1 MKVFVTGGSGFV
13 GGHVIEALRAGHEVR
28 AMARSE
34 ASVRAVEALG
44 ATAVGSSLD
53 HVEAEHLAGCDA
65 VVHAA
70 AYVEDWGPEA
80 AYERANVEGTR
91 RILAAARAA
100 EVRRFVHVSTNATM
114 FDGTAMLGVDESRPY
129 PARSPFP
136 YARTKVAA
144 ERLVLDSDA
153 PGFSTVALRPCFV
166 WGPRD
171 NTVLPTLRRVVA
183 QGGFAWLD
191 GGSARISTTHVANLV
206 AGIALALASRS
217 TGAYFV
223 ADEDDISVKEFF
235 SGLAAAANLR
245 LPNRSI
251 PGVVARTAATALDL
265 AWRGLGRTTPPPLT
279 PLAAELSSRDMTV
292 RTAKIRAELGW
303 RPVVGRAEGLAALRE

>member
-1 MKVFVTGGSGFV
+1 M
-13 GGHVIEALRAGHEVR
+13 
-28 AMARSE
+28 
-34 ASVRAVEALG
+34 
-44 ATAVGSSLD
+44 
-53 HVEAEHLAGCDA
+53 
-65 VVHAA
+65 
-70 AYVEDWGPEA
+70 
-80 AYERANVEGTR
+80 
-91 RILAAARAA
+91 
-100 EVRRFVHVSTNATM
+100 
-114 FDGTAMLGVDESRPY
+114 
-129 PARSPFP
+129 
-136 YARTKVAA
+136 AA
-144 ERLVLDSDA
+144 ERLVLDADA

-206 AGIALALASRS
+206 AGITLALASRS

-279 PLAAELSSRDMTV
+279 PLA
-292 RTAKIRAELGW
+292 
-303 RPVVGRAEGLAALRE
+303 PLR